1 VILIDTSGLLAALFS
16 DQNHHEACARALR
29 EAKPPR
35 ILSPFV
41 LAELDYLILKYAGV
55 EAEAALIDEVSRGV
69 YDVRDFVDQRGL
81 GYAEIERL
89 LHRHADLRIGLADA
103 SLIIL
108 ADRYDTKDVLTLDL
122 RHFRAIRPITRKNF
136 RILPFDA
143 PEEPLRTVP
152 APGRSRR
159 PRATRR

>member
-1 VILIDTSGLLAALFS
+1 VSLIDTSGLLAALFS

-69 YDVRDFVDQRGL
+69 YDVETFGGRD
-81 GYAEIERL
+81 YAEIERL